1 MIFASVKMK
10 DTAEA
15 TKAFKTYIK
24 YRDSGEGWNQY
35 IVGLIEINQTPIEQ
49 TRALLDSAISKFP
62 ADSAIFVNTKSLLY
76 GSAISSGSIPNYAL
90 LGAQAFQKGK
100 YVVAANYYLQ
110 ASAAEPTN
118 YTHFENTGICYYTAK
133 SFEKAIIYFDKAIQ
147 FQSEN
152 TGKSEFLKAL
162 SLIELG
168 RKELACLALKAA
180 KAKQYP
186 GVDAQIMQ
194 YCK

>member
-24 YRDSGEGWNQY
+24 YRNSGEGWNQY
-35 IVGLIEINQTPIEQ
+35 ILGLIEINQTPIAQ
-49 TRALLDSAISKFP
+49 TRALLDSAILKFP
-62 ADSAIFVNTKSLLY
+62 ADSALFLNTNSLLY
-76 GSAISSGSIPNYAL
+76 GAAISNGSLPNYAF

-100 YVVAANYYLQ
+100 YTVAANYYLQ
-110 ASAAEPTN
+110 ASASEPNN
-118 YTHFENTGICYYTAK
+118 YTHLENMGICYYTAK
-133 SFEKAIIYFDKAIQ
+133 LFDKAIIYFDKAIQ
-147 FQSEN
+147 LQSEN
-152 TGKSEFLKAL
+152 TGKSEFLKAM

-168 RKELACLALKAA
+168 KNEQVCAALQAA
-180 KAKQYP
+180 KRKNYP
-186 GVDAQIMQ
+186 GIDVEIAK

>member
-1 MIFASVKMK
+1 MIFAAAKMK

-24 YRDSGEGWNQY
+24 YRNSGEGWNQY
-35 IVGLIEINQTPIEQ
+35 IVGLIEINQTPITQ
-49 TRALLDSAISKFP
+49 TSALLDSAISKFP
-62 ADSAIFVNTKSLLY
+62 ADIAIFVNTKSLLY
-76 GSAISSGSIPNYAL
+76 GTAVSNGSLPNYAL

-100 YVVAANYYLQ
+100 YTVAANYYLQ

-133 SFEKAIIYFDKAIQ
+133 SYEKAIIYFDKAIQ
-147 FQSEN
+147 LQSDN
-152 TGKSEFLKAL
+152 IGKSEFLKAM

-168 RKELACLALKAA
+168 RKELACLALQAA
-180 KAKQYP
+180 KVKQYP
-186 GVDAQIMQ
+186 GVDALIAQ